1 VEVNLTARVPGD
13 ADAVAVPVFAGR
25 IANAPEA
32 AYLSGCGFTGA
43 AAEVQLLPPERSDGP
58 VRVVVG
64 LGEPGPLDPV
74 TLRRTSAAL
83 ARAPRRYPRVAISVT
98 DALAGHDA
106 GESGP
111 DLVAAAAAM
120 VEGFLLG
127 AYRFVR
133 YLSET
138 PPTPSRLDVVLPDPD
153 RAKVAVDR
161 AVRLAAGVTLARDL
175 GNEPGGTLTP
185 AALADRAAEVATSSG
200 LACEVWDRERI
211 VTERLGGLLGVNRG
225 STQPPRLVR
234 LTYSPLT
241 YSSESPQGTVALVGK
256 GVTFDSGGLTIK
268 PIQMMFDMKLDM
280 AGVAAVLGA
289 MSVLRDLDAPV
300 RVVGWLPM
308 TDNMSG
314 GDATRLGDVLRIR
327 NGTTVEIIN
336 ADAEGRLLLAD
347 GLSLAV
353 EEAPDAIVD
362 LATLTDTVPMAVGRR
377 VAGLFGN
384 HDGWR
389 DQVVAAAARAGEQVC
404 PLPLDGVERKK
415 LESKIADL
423 VNTPHHR
430 YGQSAL
436 AALFLRQFVPD
447 GVPWAHL
454 DIAGPAFCEDDEGVW
469 ASGATGYGVRTL
481 AELICAYE
489 RPG

>member
-1 VEVNLTARVPGD
+1 MTVQVQLTKHVPGD

-25 IANAPEA
+25 LEDAPES

-43 AAEVQLLPPERSDGP
+43 AAEVQLLPPERTDGP

-64 LGEPGPLDPV
+64 LGEPGPVDPV
-74 TLRRTSAAL
+74 ALRRTSAAL
-83 ARAPRRYPRVAISVT
+83 ARAARRYPRVAISVI
-98 DALAGHDA
+98 DALAAGHEADPGA
-106 GESGP
+106 
-111 DLVAAAAAM
+111 DLVAAAAAV

-153 RAKVAVDR
+153 RAKAAVDR

-185 AALADRAAEVATSSG
+185 AALADRAADVATSSG

-225 STQPPRLVR
+225 STQPPRLVK
-234 LTYSPLT
+234 LTYSP
-241 YSSESPQGTVALVGK
+241 ESPQGTVALVGK

-289 MSVLRDLDAPV
+289 MSVLRDLDATV

-353 EEAPDAIVD
+353 EEVPDAIVD

-389 DQVVAAAARAGEQVC
+389 DQVVAAAGRAGEQVC

-415 LESKIADL
+415 LDSKIADM

>member
-1 VEVNLTARVPGD
+1 MTAVRLAAQLPAD
-13 ADAVAVPVFAGR
+13 IDAVAVPVFAGHLD
-25 IANAPEA
+25 NAPEP

-43 AAEVQLLPPERSDGP
+43 AAEVQLLPPERRDGP

-64 LGEPGPLDPV
+64 LGEPGPFDAV
-74 TLRRTSAAL
+74 ALRRTSAAL
-83 ARAPRRYPRVAISVT
+83 ARAARRYPRVAITVS
-98 DALAGHDA
+98 DALAPGHDA
-106 GESGP
+106 VEPGP
-111 DLVAAAAAM
+111 DLVAATAAV

-127 AYRFVR
+127 AYRFGR

-138 PPTPSRLDVVLPDPD
+138 PPTPCRLDVVLPDPD
-153 RAKVAVDR
+153 RAKLAVDR
-161 AVRLAAGVTLARDL
+161 AVRLAAGVVLARDL

-200 LACEVWDRERI
+200 LACEVWDRDRI

-225 STQPPRLVR
+225 STQPPRLVK
-234 LTYSPLT
+234 LTYAPD
-241 YSSESPQGTVALVGK
+241 SPQGTVALVGK

-300 RVVGWLPM
+300 RVAGWLPM

-327 NGTTVEIIN
+327 NGTTVEVIN

-389 DQVVAAAARAGEQVC
+389 DQVGAAAARAGEQVC

-415 LESKIADL
+415 LDSKIADL

-489 RPG
+489 PPG

>member
-1 VEVNLTARVPGD
+1 
-13 ADAVAVPVFAGR
+13 
-25 IANAPEA
+25 
-32 AYLSGCGFTGA
+32 
-43 AAEVQLLPPERSDGP
+43 
-58 VRVVVG
+58 
-64 LGEPGPLDPV
+64 
-74 TLRRTSAAL
+74 
-83 ARAPRRYPRVAISVT
+83 
-98 DALAGHDA
+98 
-106 GESGP
+106 
-111 DLVAAAAAM
+111 M
-120 VEGFLLG
+120 
-127 AYRFVR
+127 
-133 YLSET
+133 
-138 PPTPSRLDVVLPDPD
+138 
-153 RAKVAVDR
+153 DR

-185 AALADRAAEVATSSG
+185 AALAERAAEVATSSG
-200 LACEVWDRERI
+200 LAFEMWDRDRI

-225 STQPPRLVR
+225 STQPPRLVK
-234 LTYSPLT
+234 LTWSPD
-241 YSSESPQGTVALVGK
+241 SPQGTVALVGK

-268 PIQMMFDMKLDM
+268 PIEMMFDMKLDM
-280 AGVAAVLGA
+280 AGVGAVLGA
-289 MSVLRDLDAPV
+289 MSVLRDLNAPV

-314 GDATRLGDVLRIR
+314 GDATRIGDVLRIR
-327 NGTTVEIIN
+327 NGTTVEITN

-389 DQVVAAAARAGEQVC
+389 NQVVAAAARAGEQVC
-404 PLPLDGVERKK
+404 PLPLDGVERRK
-415 LESKIADL
+415 LDSKIADL
-423 VNTPHHR
+423 VNTPNQR
-430 YGQSAL
+430 YGQSAV

-447 GVPWAHL
+447 SVPWAHL

-489 RPG
+489 PPG